1 MTAPPGEG
9 GVRSIHR
16 ALDVLD
22 LFDALHPTR
31 ALRDVVAETGLPKTT
46 AVRLLAT
53 LEGRGLVARVGE
65 STYTCGPSLLR
76 WVRLADRLWQV
87 APETRGTMRAL
98 VDRCGETVNLYV
110 RQGTERVSIAQEE
123 GSATVRSVVPVG
135 VPMPLGRGATAKI
148 LLSGAPDEVL
158 DALSAADP
166 DLDAGALGRPVAAVR
181 ETGYAVSHGERE
193 LGASAVAAPVVNAE
207 GRVLAALSVSGPTS
221 RFTADRV
228 PGYVEAV
235 VGAAATIGRDGLGT
249 VEALL

>member
-1 MTAPPGEG
+1 MPPPPGDG

-22 LFDALHPTR
+22 LFDAHHQTR
-31 ALRDVVAETGLPKTT
+31 SLRDVVEGTGLPKTT
-46 AVRLLAT
+46 VVRLLAT
-53 LEGRGLVARVGE
+53 LEDRALVARVGE
-65 STYTCGPSLLR
+65 STYTCGPALLR

-87 APETRGTMRAL
+87 TPETRAAMRQL

-110 RQGTERVSIAQEE
+110 RQGQQRVSIAQEE
-123 GSATVRSVVPVG
+123 GSSTVRSVVPVG
-135 VPMPLGRGATAKI
+135 IPMPLGRGATARV
-148 LLSGAPDEVL
+148 LLSGAPPDMLESLAEDDPSL
-158 DALSAADP
+158 DS
-166 DLDAGALGRPVAAVR
+166 GALGRQVAAIR

-193 LGASAVAAPVVNAE
+193 LGASAVAAPVVTAE
-207 GRVLAALSVSGPTS
+207 GRVVAALSVSGPTS

-235 VGAAATIGRDGLGT
+235 VATAAELGRQGLGT